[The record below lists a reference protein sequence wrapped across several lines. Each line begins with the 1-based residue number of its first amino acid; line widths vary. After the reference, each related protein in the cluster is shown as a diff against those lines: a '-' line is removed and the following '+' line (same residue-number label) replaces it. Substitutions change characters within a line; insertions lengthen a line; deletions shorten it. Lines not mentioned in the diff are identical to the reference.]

1 MIKQEENIEQD
12 EIENATVEPDYMFK
26 NKIEGQKALD
36 RLFEELDDKGLLV
49 DPEQES
55 QLTKNLLDRVAS
67 LENEVSLLKDLIA
80 RALRVNSGQVLK
92 D

>member
-1 MIKQEENIEQD
+1 MTKEQENTEQEKTQD
-12 EIENATVEPDYMFK
+12 DSPQEFK
-26 NKIEGQKALD
+26 NKVEGQKALD
-36 RLFEELDDKGLLV
+36 RLFKELDDKGLLV

-55 QLTKNLLDRVAS
+55 QSTKELSDRVAS

-80 RALRVNSGQVLK
+80 RALRVDTVQVLK